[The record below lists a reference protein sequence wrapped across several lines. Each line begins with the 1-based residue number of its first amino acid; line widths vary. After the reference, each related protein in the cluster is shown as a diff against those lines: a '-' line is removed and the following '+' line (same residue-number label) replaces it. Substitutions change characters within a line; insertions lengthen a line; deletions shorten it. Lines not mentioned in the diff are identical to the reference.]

1 MNKMQGK
8 KKKKE
13 EEEEE
18 ERIIPPELWKLII
31 EQYKRQLA
39 KTDVMKVSE
48 TVKLHEEK
56 IKEKVPTD
64 HIIHAQ
70 KPNAWVEETK
80 KSGGCL
86 LV

>member
-1 MNKMQGK
+1 MNKMQAK
-8 KKKKE
+8 KKD
-13 EEEEE
+13 EEEE
-18 ERIIPPELWKLII
+18 EREIPPELWQLII
-31 EQYKRQLA
+31 NQYKRQLA
-39 KTDVMKVSE
+39 MTDIMKVSE

-56 IKEKVPTD
+56 IKEKMPTD